1 MSLEVVDYYR
11 RSKTIKEQC
20 KCYLYYH
27 VILTLEDGSN
37 VDGIIEEINGDN
49 IKILIGEDM
58 IENTDGM
65 NRGPGSNRYRR
76 FGPRNYPVNRIN
88 NIGLVPYPLIIPPF
102 YPYPIYPI
110 F

>member
-1 MSLEVVDYYR
+1 
-11 RSKTIKEQC
+11 
-20 KCYLYYH
+20 
-27 VILTLEDGSN
+27 
-37 VDGIIEEINGDN
+37 
-49 IKILIGEDM
+49 
-58 IENTDGM
+58 M
-65 NRGPGSNRYRR
+65 NRGPGPNRYRR